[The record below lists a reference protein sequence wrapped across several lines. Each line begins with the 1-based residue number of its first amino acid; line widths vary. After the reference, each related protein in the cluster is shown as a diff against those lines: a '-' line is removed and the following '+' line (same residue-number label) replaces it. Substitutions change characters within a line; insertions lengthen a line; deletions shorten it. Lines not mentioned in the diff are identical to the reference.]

1 MTLGSRRWVITIAT
15 ALIGASGPAIAAREI
30 AASSDLA
37 ATFYAY
43 AQYAPGATEFSASP
57 FREAPRYRV
66 IRLTFPS
73 QVHSPSPNNDLVRG
87 YYYQPKTE
95 GRLPAVVVLHG
106 WGGILTG
113 GRSEAICKSFAE
125 RGMAA
130 FLLVLPYHLERHAE
144 GEHSGQGFISADPQ
158 RLVESGRQAV
168 IDLRCVLDWLV
179 ARPEVDSQRLG
190 VVGVSLG
197 ALMAN
202 VAMGVDNRL
211 AAGVSILGGGD
222 LAQVFWRNP
231 LTLPWKWKMPRA
243 GLTESMLRESLRPIE
258 PLSFA
263 DRNRPRRVLMINGY
277 YDVVIPRSSAL
288 KLWEALDKPPIIWA
302 NSGHA
307 SLFLVWDNVVET
319 AFAFLQGQFGVGP
332 SLTPRTIQVRPI
344 KAVLLW
350 DERQGLRP
358 GLFRELLCSR
368 GGGRLSLDLGL
379 TTEGVFIGASGMV
392 TDAVAIGL
400 GPPIGK
406 GPQHLEPYLAL
417 QLVL

>member
-1 MTLGSRRWVITIAT
+1 MRSSSRAWVIIIAL
-15 ALIGASGPAIAAREI
+15 ALIGATGAAK
-30 AASSDLA
+30 AQPDTSAGGDVV
-37 ATFYAY
+37 ATFYDY
-43 AQYAPGATEFSASP
+43 APYAPGATEFSASP
-57 FREAPRYRV
+57 FLEAPRYRV
-66 IRLTFPS
+66 IRLTFLS
-73 QVHSPSPNNDLVRG
+73 RIQSPSPNNNQVRG

-106 WGGILTG
+106 LGGVLTG
-113 GRSEAICKSFAE
+113 GKSEAVCQSFAE

-130 FLLVLPYHLERHAE
+130 FLLILPYHLERRAE
-144 GEHSGQGFISADPQ
+144 GKHSGQGFISADPQ

-190 VVGVSLG
+190 VVGISLG

-202 VAMGVDNRL
+202 VAMGVDDRL

-231 LTLPWKWKMPRA
+231 LTLPWQWKMPRT
-243 GLTESMLRESLRPIE
+243 GLTESLLRESLRPIE

-263 DRNRPRRVLMINGY
+263 GRNRPRRVLMINGY

-288 KLWEALDKPPIIWA
+288 KLWEALGKPPIIWT

-307 SLFLVWDNVVET
+307 SLFLVWDDVVET

-332 SLTPRTIQVRPI
+332 SWTPRPIQVRPA

-358 GLFRELLCSR
+358 GLFKELLCSR
-368 GGGRLSLDLGL
+368 GHGRLSLDLGL
-379 TTEGVFIGASGMV
+379 TTEGIFLGACGMV
-392 TDAVAIGL
+392 TDAVAVGM
-400 GPPIGK
+400 GTPIGK
-406 GPQHLEPYLAL
+406 GSPHLEPYLTL

>member
-1 MTLGSRRWVITIAT
+1 MTSRSRGWIIIIALG
-15 ALIGASGPAIAAREI
+15 LIGATGTAEAQPDATTGGG
-30 AASSDLA
+30 LV
-37 ATFYAY
+37 ATFYDY
-43 AQYAPGATEFSASP
+43 VPYAPGATEFSASP
-57 FREAPRYRV
+57 FLEAPRYRV

-73 QVHSPSPNNDLVRG
+73 RIQSPSPNNDQVRG

-106 WGGILTG
+106 LGGVLTEG
-113 GRSEAICKSFAE
+113 KSEAVCQSFAE

-130 FLLVLPYHLERHAE
+130 FLLILPYHMERHAE
-144 GEHSGQGFISADPQ
+144 SKPSGQGFISADPQ

-190 VVGVSLG
+190 VVGISLG

-202 VAMGVDNRL
+202 VAMGVDDRL
-211 AAGVSILGGGD
+211 SAGVSILGGGD
-222 LAQVFWRNP
+222 LAQVFWRSP
-231 LTLPWKWKMPRA
+231 LALPWQWKMPRA

-288 KLWEALDKPPIIWA
+288 KLWEALDRPPIIWT

-307 SLFLVWDNVVET
+307 SLFLVWDDVVET

-332 SLTPRTIQVRPI
+332 SWTSRTIQVRPI

-358 GLFRELLCSR
+358 GLFKELLCLR
-368 GGGRLSLDLGL
+368 GRGRLSLDLGL
-379 TTEGVFIGASGMV
+379 TTKGLFIGAGGMV
-392 TDAVAIGL
+392 TDTVTIGL
-400 GPPIGK
+400 GTPLGK
-406 GPQHLEPYLAL
+406 GRQNLELYSAL

>member
-1 MTLGSRRWVITIAT
+1 MTRRRRGWIIIIALG
-15 ALIGASGPAIAAREI
+15 LIGAASAATAE
-30 AASSDLA
+30 SDTTADRDRA
-37 ATFYAY
+37 ATFYDY
-43 AQYAPGATEFSASP
+43 AKYAPDATEFSASP
-57 FREAPRYRV
+57 FLEAPRYRV

-73 QVHSPSPNNDLVRG
+73 RIQSPSANNDLVRG

-106 WGGILTG
+106 WGGVLTG
-113 GRSEAICKSFAE
+113 GKSEAVCRSFAE

-130 FLLVLPYHLERHAE
+130 FFLVLPYHLERHAE
-144 GEHSGQGFISADPQ
+144 GKRSGQGFMSADPR

-190 VVGVSLG
+190 VVGISLG
-197 ALMAN
+197 ALIAN
-202 VAMGVDNRL
+202 VAMGVDDRL

-231 LTLPWKWKMPRA
+231 LTLPWRWKMPRA
-243 GLTESMLRESLRPIE
+243 GLTESRLRESLRPIE

-263 DRNRPRRVLMINGY
+263 DRNRPRHVLMINGY

-288 KLWEALDKPPIIWA
+288 ELWEALDRPPIIWT

-307 SLFLVWDNVVET
+307 SLFLVWDDVVET
-319 AFAFLQGQFGVGP
+319 AFAFLQGQFGVAP
-332 SLTPRTIQVRPI
+332 SWTPRTIQVRPI
-344 KAVLLW
+344 KVALLW
-350 DERQGLRP
+350 DKRQGVRP
-358 GLFRELLCSR
+358 GLFKELLCSSGR
-368 GGGRLSLDLGL
+368 GRLSLDLGL
-379 TTEGVFIGASGMV
+379 TTEGLFMGASGMV
-392 TDAVAIGL
+392 TDTVTVGL
-400 GPPIGK
+400 GTPIGK
-406 GPQHLEPYLAL
+406 RRRNLELYTAL